1 MQTFAAMQHHPSH
14 PLPSPLLLHRESQK
28 CILMKK
34 NIDIRAYFN
43 FHLSGYLVYIHLRQS
58 YQAYHAMRL
67 FCSSVSPQ
75 ITEYSR
81 P

>member
-28 CILMKK
+28 CLLMKK

-43 FHLSGYLVYIHLRQS
+43 FHLSGYLV
-58 YQAYHAMRL
+58 
-67 FCSSVSPQ
+67 
-75 ITEYSR
+75 
-81 P
+81 